1 MRIRFNTTWQE
12 DEEERRQF
20 YSSLTYG
27 ELLKVFVRSRKLF
40 NFHPDKKRYDRFNFS
55 DSKLPPCPYKA

>member
-40 NFHPDKKRYDRFNFS
+40 NFHPDKKRYDRFNF
-55 DSKLPPCPYKA
+55 